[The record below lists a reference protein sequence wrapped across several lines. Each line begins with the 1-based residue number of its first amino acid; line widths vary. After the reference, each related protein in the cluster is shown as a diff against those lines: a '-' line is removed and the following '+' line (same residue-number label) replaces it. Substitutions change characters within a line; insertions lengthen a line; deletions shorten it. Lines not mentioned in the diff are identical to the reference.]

1 MNTLAKLLAILIFI
15 PGGLLWLVLEA
26 LYILAAWFRVI
37 GYTLATVSW
46 AIGGLLV
53 KEERKE
59 LLSFGFFFA
68 LKYFI
73 QDDIDRQRKALR
85 ISSTFF
91 NRDDD

>member
-15 PGGLLWLVLEA
+15 PGSLLWLVLEA
-26 LYILAAWFRVI
+26 VYILAAWLRVI
-37 GYTLATVSW
+37 GYALATASW

-59 LLSFGFFFA
+59 LLSFGFFFT

-73 QDDIDRQRKALR
+73 RDDIDRQRKALR
-85 ISSTFF
+85 ISSAFL
-91 NRDDD
+91 NREP

>member
-1 MNTLAKLLAILIFI
+1 MLNNLAKLIAIIIFI
-15 PGGLLWLVLEA
+15 PGSLLWLVLEA
-26 LYILAAWFRVI
+26 LYILVAWLRVI
-37 GYTLATVSW
+37 GYALATVSW

-73 QDDIDRQRKALR
+73 REDIDRQRKALR
-85 ISSTFF
+85 ISSTFL
-91 NRDDD
+91 NRDD

>member
-1 MNTLAKLLAILIFI
+1 MNTLAKLIAILIFI
-15 PGGLLWLVLEA
+15 PGSLLWLVLEA
-26 LYILAAWFRVI
+26 VYILAAWLRVI
-37 GYTLATVSW
+37 GYALATVSW

-53 KEERKE
+53 KEEHKE

-68 LKYFI
+68 LKYLI

-85 ISSTFF
+85 ISCTFF